1 MPIVLREQE
10 QLIALKVEATYGTD
24 ATPTGAEAIMVQD
37 ITVNVLEG
45 DVAERA
51 NFTGFM
57 GNQGSVRLNTYCS
70 VSFAIEL
77 SGSGTADLPPYFA
90 AIYNISG
97 HKAAVNAGVS
107 VDYTL
112 SDDAQDAGTIYY
124 MVGEH
129 KHALVGVRG
138 SLSLEMGTKQLPRL
152 RFNGFGLYA
161 PPEKV
166 VGGLTGV
173 NFATVLK
180 PLPWT
185 VREVETLTLHGIT
198 LNAATFS
205 FEQGMSPEFLALTA
219 EEEVILPARNSSFT
233 LKIREDELATANW
246 FEISRA
252 NTVGAFTMQHGKAG
266 DHDGRIFTFNAPN
279 VDVSGVSRSF
289 EQGIAML
296 ELSCGIIPTAKGN
309 DYSFAHS

>member
-1 MPIVLREQE
+1 MSIVLREQE

-24 ATPTGAEAIMVQD
+24 ATPVGADAIMVQD
-37 ITVNVLEG
+37 ITVSLLEG

-70 VSFAIEL
+70 LEFSIEL
-77 SGSGTADLPPYFA
+77 SGSGTADVPPYFSS
-90 AIYNISG
+90 IYKISG
-97 HKAAVNAGVS
+97 HSQAVTAATDVA
-107 VDYTL
+107 YAL

-124 MVGEH
+124 LVGEH
-129 KHALVGVRG
+129 KHAITGVRG
-138 SLSLEMGTKQLPRL
+138 TLSLELGTKQLPRL
-152 RFNGFGLYA
+152 KFSGFGLYA
-161 PPEKV
+161 PPVKA
-166 VGGLTGV
+166 VGGLAGV

-185 VREVETLTLHGIT
+185 VREVETLTLHGIAV
-198 LNAATFS
+198 NAASFS

-219 EEEVILPARNSSFT
+219 EEEVILPSRSSKFT

-252 NTVGAFTMQHGKAG
+252 NAVGAFTMQHGKTG
-266 DHDGRIFTFNAPN
+266 THDGRIFAFNAPN